1 MKRSI
6 AFLFLLFAFNS
17 LIAQPYGNEWI
28 NYNQN
33 YFKFKI
39 AHDGVYKI
47 SYAELSNAGF
57 PVASTNPKNI
67 QIFGRGV
74 EIPVYIEGESDNVF
88 NSSDFI
94 EFYAQRNDGWF
105 DKETYD
111 IAANHLNPHYS
122 LINDTATY
130 YITWNTSL
138 NNRRLVVE
146 NDVAFGSYPTENY
159 FLKESTNYH
168 ADVYC
173 DGYEDVFGSTDP
185 EPSEG
190 EGYTGN
196 WFPKNTNFTENLST
210 KNSYGS
216 GPDAIFKTKVVA
228 VTIQRNNELPDN
240 RIRLTIPAVGYQVL
254 DNVFKGVETLDYQNL
269 VVPLNKLGATS
280 TSFLYQSVDMFTPN
294 AGYMSVPFATLVY
307 PHTFDMEGATTFDLT
322 LPINTSSA
330 KSTLSFSNFST
341 TSTVR
346 FYDLTNGRRMTATN
360 VSGEYKVVSQ
370 NFGTE
375 KKCFLFSDNEVK
387 SVLTIKPVTTSQRF
401 VDYFSIGSSSDFILL
416 TAKQYL
422 LKANEYAT
430 YRNTKGYTSLVVDAD
445 DLYDQFGF
453 GINKHPIAFRKFS
466 EFVVD
471 KWLQQPKGIL
481 IIGKGLEP
489 KTVRNGDY
497 QNINVIPTM
506 GYPGTDGLLFARVN
520 GLQFVPSIPYGRI
533 AAQNSGEIDNYLN
546 KVKSYEQQAPGLW
559 MKSVLH
565 FGGGANAFEQ
575 GLIKNNLKVCEDI
588 VEDTYYGANVFN
600 FYKTS
605 SEPIQITTSDSLK
618 NILETGSSILNFY
631 GHAAGSGFDQN
642 IDDPSVYNWNGRYP
656 LIIANSCYI
665 GNIHRL
671 NNSTQS
677 AYNERFVLGQNMGS
691 IGFLAQTGT
700 GILQILAVYSKNLY
714 ENFSKNLYGESI
726 GRCYQETVRQIQT
739 NDYFVK
745 SACLEI
751 SLHGD
756 PVIKLNTQNKP
767 DYSIT
772 VKDVFYTPKNIST
785 VVDSFDVNLIVS
797 NIGKADDD
805 SLTIEIKRF
814 LPNLAEPKLYFK
826 TVQSPNYKDTIVLRL
841 PIDNAN
847 GIGFNDLEIF
857 LDPVGEHDELRE
869 DNNQIKVR
877 FFIRSDDISPVYPY
891 KYAVIPAN
899 TVKLVATTGDP
910 FSTIS
915 SYVMEMDVTD
925 LFNSSFKITKTVT
938 QEGGVVKFDPGIT
951 FTDST
956 VYFWRVAKVPT
967 DGEAYRWKESS
978 FQYIKDK
985 SGWGQAHFFQ
995 YKDNDFNFINY
1006 DRTSL
1011 KFKFSENKKKLT
1023 VKTWVDPPGPTQY
1036 YATEILLDNSV
1047 LDYGSCGASAA
1058 ILVTIIDP
1066 KTLEPWGTR
1075 FYNNET
1081 GVWQNPNNNF
1091 GNANDNLSTGACNRI
1106 GIDHRFVFHTSS
1118 LSGMQ
1123 GLKDM
1128 LENKVPNGHYIVAY
1142 TFGRGNFQSWAEPAT
1157 INTFENLGAN
1167 IATVPNDKGWAFV
1180 VKKGDVT
1187 TAKQVLGGPGNVL
1200 ITLEDTL
1207 QCDWN
1212 FGKVTSEIVG
1222 PALRWDEFIWKPTY
1236 SESPNYDSTR
1246 AKIIGVKNNG
1256 SEVVLFNNILPSTVN
1271 TSLSTVSALDYPLLK
1286 LQMYTKDDT
1295 SKTPSQLRRWH
1306 VLYQEAPESAVAP
1319 NLFARR
1325 PPTNVNE
1332 GESVSF
1338 ATAIENISSSPMDS
1352 LLITYWI
1359 EDKDRN
1365 IKTLKT
1371 EYLDSLRVGDTLH
1384 TSVTFS
1390 SNNLP
1395 GLNSLW
1401 LEVNPKNATT
1411 GFYDQLEQYHFNNF
1425 ALFEINVKPDKTN
1438 PILDVTFDGIH
1449 IMDGD
1454 IVSAKPNIV
1463 MQLNDENKY
1472 KALSDTSFFAV
1483 YLKHPNQELLERL
1496 YFNSAAGEIMKFTPA
1511 TLPANKAKIE
1521 YNPTLFIDGVYELQ
1535 VQGKDASSNKS
1546 GDVEYKVKFEVIN
1559 KSTITQVLNYPN
1571 PFSTSTRFV
1580 FTLTGSEVPTFM
1592 KIQIMTVTGKVV
1604 REITE
1609 SELGPIRVGRNI
1621 TEYAWDGK
1629 DEFGDPLANGVYLYK
1644 VYARINGENIEKRA
1658 TSSDQYFT
1666 KGVGKMYLMR

>member
-1 MKRSI
+1 MKKSI
-6 AFLFLLFAFNS
+6 TLLFLLFAFNS
-17 LIAQPYGNEWI
+17 LLAQPYGNEWI

-39 AHDGVYKI
+39 TQDGVYKI
-47 SYAELSNAGF
+47 SYTELSNAGF

-67 QIFGRGV
+67 QIFGRGI
-74 EIPVYIEGESDNVF
+74 EIPIYIEGESDNIF
-88 NSSDFI
+88 NSTDFI

-105 DKETYD
+105 DKEMYD
-111 IAANHLNPHYS
+111 VATNHLNPNYS
-122 LINDTATY
+122 LINDTAIY

-146 NDVAFGSYPTENY
+146 NDVAFASYPTESY
-159 FLKESTNYH
+159 FLKESINYH
-168 ADVYC
+168 ADVYSV
-173 DGYEDVFGSTDP
+173 GYEDIFGSTDP

-190 EGYTGN
+190 EGYSGN
-196 WFPKNTNFTENLST
+196 WFAKNSNFTESLST
-210 KNSYGS
+210 KNVYVAGPSAILKTRVVSITRENTTGS
-216 GPDAIFKTKVVA
+216 D
-228 VTIQRNNELPDN
+228 DN
-240 RIRLTIPAVGYQVL
+240 RIRLSIPAVGYQL
-254 DNVFKGVETLDYQNL
+254 FDYPFKGLKTLDYPNL
-269 VVPLNKLGATS
+269 SIPLSSLSGT
-280 TSFLYQSVDMFTPN
+280 TTDFVFQSIDMFTPN
-294 AGYMSVPFATLVY
+294 AGYMTVPYASLVY

-330 KSTLSFSNFST
+330 KSTLSFSNFSS
-341 TSTVR
+341 TSAVR
-346 FYDLTNGRRMTATN
+346 LYDLTNGRRMTATN

-370 NFGTE
+370 NFGIE
-375 KKCFLFSDNEVK
+375 KKCFLFSDNQIK
-387 SVLTIKPVTTSQRF
+387 SVSTIKPVTASQRF
-401 VDYFSIGSSSDFILL
+401 TDYFATGSSSDFIIL
-416 TAKQYL
+416 TSKVFLA
-422 LKANEYAT
+422 KANEYAA
-430 YRNTKGYTSLVVDAD
+430 YRNTKGYSSLVVDAD

-453 GINKHPIAFRKFS
+453 GINKHPLAFRKFS
-466 EFVVD
+466 EFIVD

-489 KTVRNGDY
+489 IIVRDGSH
-497 QNINVIPTM
+497 QNVNFIPTM

-520 GLQFVPSIPYGRI
+520 NLQFVPSIPYGRI
-533 AAQNSGEIDNYLN
+533 AAQNVSDVENYLN
-546 KVKSYEQQAPGLW
+546 KVKAYEQQTPGLW
-559 MKSVLH
+559 MKRVLH
-565 FGGGANAFEQ
+565 FGGGTNAYEQ
-575 GLIKNNLKVCEDI
+575 GLIKGNLKIFEDI
-588 VEDTYYGANVFN
+588 AEAPYYGAHVTN
-600 FYKTS
+600 FFKTS
-605 SEPIQITTSDSLK
+605 SAPIQITTSDSLK
-618 NILETGSSILNFY
+618 NILESGSSILNFY
-631 GHAAGSGFDQN
+631 GHASGSGFDQN

-671 NNSTQS
+671 NSTTQS

-691 IGFLAQTGT
+691 IGFLAQSGT

-714 ENFSKNLYGESI
+714 ENFSKTFYGESI
-726 GRCYQETVRQIQT
+726 GKCYQETVRQIQS
-739 NDYFVK
+739 NDYYIK

-756 PVIKLNTQNKP
+756 PVIKVNTQNKP

-785 VVDSFDVNLIVS
+785 EVDSFDVNLIVS
-797 NIGKADDD
+797 NIGKADND
-805 SLTIEIKRF
+805 SLTIEIKRY
-814 LPNLAEPKLYFK
+814 LPTLLQPKIYNK
-826 TVQSPNYKDTIVLRL
+826 TVKSPDYQDTIVFRL
-841 PIDNAN
+841 PIDNFN
-847 GIGFNDLEIF
+847 GIGFNDLEVF
-857 LDPVGEHDELRE
+857 LDPIAQHDELRE
-869 DNNQIKVR
+869 DNNYIKVR
-877 FFIRSDDISPVYPY
+877 FFIRSDDINPVYPY
-891 KYAVIPAN
+891 KYAVIPNN
-899 TVKLVATTGDP
+899 TVTLIATTGDP
-910 FSTIS
+910 FALTS
-915 SYVMEMDVTD
+915 SYTMELDVTD
-925 LFNSSFKITKTVT
+925 LFNSAFKVT
-938 QEGGVVKFDPGIT
+938 QTVNQIGGVVKFNPGIT

-956 VYFWRVAKVPT
+956 VYFWRVSKVPNS
-967 DGEAYRWKESS
+967 GEAYRWKESS

-995 YKDNDFNFINY
+995 YKNNDFNFINY
-1006 DRTSL
+1006 DRPNL
-1011 KFKFSENKKKLT
+1011 KFKFSDNKKKLT
-1023 VKTWVDPPGPTQY
+1023 VKTWINPTGPTQY
-1036 YATEILLDNSV
+1036 YGTEILLDNSV
-1047 LDYGSCGASAA
+1047 LDYSSCGPSPA

-1075 FYNNET
+1075 YFNPQTSIWE
-1081 GVWQNPNNNF
+1081 NPNNNF
-1091 GNANDNLSTGACNRI
+1091 GNANDNNQGQCNRY
-1106 GIDHRFVFHTSS
+1106 GVDHRFVFHTSS
-1118 LSGMQ
+1118 SSGLL
-1123 GLKDM
+1123 GLKN
-1128 LENKVPNGHYIVAY
+1128 LIENVVPNGYYIVAY
-1142 TFGRGNFQSWAEPAT
+1142 TFNQGNFQSWAEPAV
-1157 INTFENLGAN
+1157 INTFQNLGAS
-1167 IATVPNDKGWAFV
+1167 IATLPDNKGWAFV
-1180 VKKGDVT
+1180 VKKGDLSS
-1187 TAKQVLGGPGNVL
+1187 AKQVVGGPGNIQ

-1207 QCDWN
+1207 QSDWN
-1212 FGKVTSEIVG
+1212 FGTVTSEIVG

-1246 AKIIGVKNNG
+1246 AKIIGIKNNG
-1256 SEVVLFNNILPSTVN
+1256 SEIVLFDNILPTVAN
-1271 TSLSTVSALDYPLLK
+1271 TSLNTVSALDYPLLK

-1306 VLYQEAPESAVAP
+1306 VLYEEAPESAVAP
-1319 NLFARR
+1319 NLHAKR
-1325 PPTNVNE
+1325 PVEKVNE
-1332 GESVSF
+1332 GEPIYF
-1338 ATAIENISSSPMDS
+1338 ETAIENISSQPMDS
-1352 LLITYWI
+1352 LLVTYWI
-1359 EDKDRN
+1359 EDEERN
-1365 IKTLKT
+1365 LKTLKT

-1390 SNNLP
+1390 TNNLP

-1401 LEVNPKNATT
+1401 LEVNPKNAAT
-1411 GFYDQLEQYHFNNF
+1411 GYYDQLEQYHFNNF
-1425 ALFEINVKPDKTN
+1425 ALFEINVTPDKTN
-1438 PILDVTFDGIH
+1438 PILDVTFDGVH

-1454 IVSAKPNIV
+1454 VVSAKPNIV

-1609 SELGPIRVGRNI
+1609 SELGLIRIGRNI

-1644 VYARINGENIEKRA
+1644 VFARINGENIEKRA
-1658 TSSDQYFT
+1658 TASDQYFT